1 MLTTYEIE
9 KILKK
14 IRWERSKCIR
24 NLADLIA
31 SERLF
36 KKFKKEKRECSAK
49 IEMLDEIEIWLLT
62 ELRRANLMEEIE
74 S

>member
-1 MLTTYEIE
+1 MATTYEIE

-14 IRWERSKCIR
+14 IRSERAKCVMR
-24 NLADLIA
+24 MADFIA
-31 SERLF
+31 SETLF
-36 KKFKKEKRECSAK
+36 KKFKNEKNECMAK

-74 S
+74 P